1 MLAPEAAVTAVRE
14 HPVAPAAIATIW
26 ERHVA
31 LVAAMAAI
39 WERPVAPAAAVE
51 AIQERYRGLEAAV
64 AASGSVARPVTG
76 ARGVAEAGSAAFA
89 AICDVDRSESAC
101 EARGDSAPNSIIN

>member
-1 MLAPEAAVTAVRE
+1 MQGPAGGQE
-14 HPVAPAAIATIW
+14 HYGGPAA
-26 ERHVA
+26 A
-31 LVAAMAAI
+31 LQ
-39 WERPVAPAAAVE
+39 APAAAGQERYGGPAAAAV

-89 AICDVDRSESAC
+89 AICDVARDATHARSPVQFALLF
-101 EARGDSAPNSIIN
+101 PHI